1 MKSQMNAFRCVLPF
15 ILFVWFMPGSL
26 FAQTVPLAGTA
37 AEIKR
42 DITIIKKYIYKDYKG
57 MFKQPSGALI
67 YPYIT
72 PGSASYASDLWDW
85 DSWWSNVALR
95 QILSDIGTAADKN
108 EAIAYEQG
116 CILNYLHYTG
126 YDGYMPMLIAAKSDP
141 AKIKPR
147 DIYKTNM
154 HKPVLAQHAA
164 FLVKRQNGNAEWL
177 RENFGLLQAFITNY
191 QSHHKHKPTGLYY
204 WQNDLAIGVD
214 NDPST
219 FFRPPG
225 SSASIYLNC
234 LMFKE
239 LQAMSYLAVCLRLPA
254 IAKEYDLAAE
264 ELKAAIQK
272 NCWDERDGFF
282 YSVDINLLPVSEEPS
297 EIFGMQMVLH
307 SGFPR
312 AYDCLI
318 QRLGVWSGFMAMW
331 AGIATPEQAK
341 GMVEEHAKNEKTFA
355 APFGIRTLSKMEKM
369 YSVRASNNPSNWLGP
384 IWGISNYMV
393 YKGLVN
399 YGYQKEAGE
408 LAAKTIRLFSRDL
421 EKNGALHE
429 YYEPDTGE
437 PILNKGF
444 QNWNYLV
451 TNMIAWM
458 EKREVV
464 EEF

>member
-1 MKSQMNAFRCVLPF
+1 MAFKL
-15 ILFVWFMPGSL
+15 
-26 FAQTVPLAGTA
+26 
-37 AEIKR
+37 IKR
-42 DITIIKKYIYKDYKG
+42 RSITVCCCLISICLHSQSSDSVKKYSDIIKKHIYNEYKG
-57 MFKQPSGALI
+57 MFREPKGTLT
-67 YPYIT
+67 YPFIT
-72 PGSASYASDLWDW
+72 PGSDQYANDLWDW

-95 QILSDIGTAADKN
+95 QILSDKGSAKDKN
-108 EAIAYEQG
+108 EAVKYEQG
-116 CILNYLHYTG
+116 CILNFLNYAAA
-126 YDGYMPMLIAAKSDP
+126 DGYIPIVILSNVNPREKERMPA
-141 AKIKPR
+141 
-147 DIYKTNM
+147 DIYKENM

-164 FLVKRQNGNAEWL
+164 FLTKLNGGKADWL
-177 RENFGLLQAFITNY
+177 REKFYLMQAFINNY
-191 QSHHKHKPTGLYY
+191 ETHHRHKPTGLYY
-204 WQNDLAIGVD
+204 WQTDLAIGVD

-234 LMFKE
+234 LMYKE
-239 LQAMSYLAVCLRLPA
+239 LLAMKYLAGQLQLPE
-254 IAKEYDLAAE
+254 IAKEFENDADDL
-264 ELKAAIQK
+264 KKAIQK

-282 YSVDINLLPVSEEPS
+282 YSVDIDLRPVVDTPGTY
-297 EIFGMQMVLH
+297 IGLKLVLH

-312 AYDCLI
+312 SYDCLI

-331 AGIATPEQAK
+331 AGIATREQAK
-341 GMVEEHAKNEKTFA
+341 RMVNEHLKNKKTFA
-355 APFGIRTLSKMEKM
+355 APFGVRTLSKMEKM

-393 YKGLVN
+393 FKGLVN
-399 YGYQKEAGE
+399 YKFNAEAKDI
-408 LAAKTIRLFSRDL
+408 ASKTIMLFGRDF

-451 TNMIAWM
+451 MNMMAWM
-458 EKREVV
+458 EARTVI